1 MTCDKRPWT
10 TNRTRNPVLIIIAVV
25 SYFSLCAFC
34 LSFSLS
40 LSLSVSFF
48 LSLPVYFFVYFDKV
62 TQNLLQPPPPA
73 HFSRYLYIAN
83 IAKTIERR
91 ASISLSVP
99 TKTNALF
106 NPIISSLAARMFLV
120 LILTPA
126 YALLSRQ
133 VVSTYDVL
141 CIPRPPISLFQPNLT
156 SVIVRSLYLG
166 CGVMRN
172 H

>member
-1 MTCDKRPWT
+1 MRKRPWT
-10 TNRTRNPVLIIIAVV
+10 TNRISDPVLIIIAVV
-25 SYFSLCAFC
+25 SYFSRCAFC
-34 LSFSLS
+34 LSLSVS
-40 LSLSVSFF
+40 LSLSV
-48 LSLPVYFFVYFDKV
+48 YFVYFDKV
-62 TQNLLQPPPPA
+62 TQNLLQPLPPA
-73 HFSRYLYIAN
+73 HFSRNLYIAN

-106 NPIISSLAARMFLV
+106 NPIISSLTALMFLV
-120 LILTPA
+120 LSLTPA
-126 YALLSRQ
+126 DALLSRQ

-141 CIPRPPISLFQPNLT
+141 RIPQPPISLFQPNLS

-172 H
+172 R